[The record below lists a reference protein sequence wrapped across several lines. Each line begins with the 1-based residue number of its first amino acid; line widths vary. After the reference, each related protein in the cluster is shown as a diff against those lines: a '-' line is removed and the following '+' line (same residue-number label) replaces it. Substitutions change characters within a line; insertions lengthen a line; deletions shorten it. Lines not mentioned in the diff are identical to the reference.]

1 MKYDHM
7 CFQVSDVDAS
17 IEFYTKKLGF
27 KLLSVDE
34 SEEQK
39 IKFAFLEIN
48 GSKLELLED
57 LRGNFEKPKVAEP
70 YCPHYCLEVED
81 MDATVKQLK
90 ENGIEILSGPTA
102 CVAGEIL
109 VYFADPDGNIF
120 EYIKWL
126 DK

>member
-1 MKYDHM
+1 MRYDHTAV
-7 CFQVSDVDAS
+7 QVSNLDVS

-48 GSKLELLED
+48 GSKFELLED
-57 LRGNFEKPKVAEP
+57 LRGNFVKPQIAEP
-70 YCPHYCLEVED
+70 YCPHYCLEVDD
-81 MDATVKQLK
+81 MDATVKQLQDS
-90 ENGIEILSGPTA
+90 GIEILSGPTA

-109 VYFADPDGNIF
+109 VYFADPDNNVF
-120 EYIKWL
+120 EYISWL